1 MTLSARTRVLSR
13 RFFALALPALLAFA
27 ALSISAARAQDHV
40 VTSQALQQQIQAS
53 TATRQRNIDTLNKFL
68 SSPMADKAMRDHNF
82 DPVKVRS
89 AVPTL
94 SDAELA
100 NLASRANDA
109 QQKFSAGLLGMGMLL
124 VILIAIVVIIVI
136 VAVH

>member
-1 MTLSARTRVLSR
+1 MTLSARVLSR
-13 RFFALALPALLAFA
+13 RFFALALPSLLAFA
-27 ALSISAARAQDHV
+27 TLSTPAARAQDHV
-40 VTSQALQQQIQAS
+40 VTSQALQLQVQAS
-53 TATRQRNIDTLNKFL
+53 TSTRQQNIDTLNKFL

-109 QQKFSAGLLGMGMLL
+109 QQKFSAGFLGLGMLL